1 MNNYQ
6 NGQPYR
12 PQPQGARLYKG
23 QYYSE
28 EQLQPISPWAYFG
41 YSLLF
46 SIPFI
51 GFVCLIILSIS
62 DTNINRRNYARS
74 FWCGLVIALAIL
86 AVTFVVVFAT
96 GGFATLIEWFRNG
109 MNRGIA
115 S

>member
-46 SIPFI
+46 SIPIVGFI
-51 GFVCLIILSIS
+51 CLVIFSVS

-74 FWCGLVIALAIL
+74 FWCGLVIGIILTVVIFVIAI
-86 AVTFVVVFAT
+86 AT
-96 GGFATLIEWFRNG
+96 GGLTVLFENIKNV
-109 MNRGIA
+109 IP

>member
-46 SIPFI
+46 SIPIVGFI
-51 GFVCLIILSIS
+51 CLVIFSVS

-74 FWCGLVIALAIL
+74 LWCGLVIALAIL

-96 GGFATLIEWFRNG
+96 GGFTTLIEWFRNG

>member
-46 SIPFI
+46 SIPIVGFI
-51 GFVCLIILSIS
+51 CLVIFSVS